1 MKKFL
6 EEVEKIGLA
15 IITGLVLAS
24 LALTAF
30 LILLKKPEQ
39 HLPPVSRKEAE
50 VETKK
55 TSQIKFAEE
64 TLQLAPAS
72 SFSLKVVP
80 TDKLSALVYR
90 LEIFFDPGALV
101 AEDMIAGDFF
111 ENPQILRKEL
121 DNEKGR
127 IYFSVGVTPH
137 QMQETGEPESENLL
151 ATIFFRVKPLV
162 LKEEL
167 ETTVLFGEKTMIVD
181 KETQWENFNDS
192 LKPATII
199 VSLP

>member
-6 EEVEKIGLA
+6 EEFEKIGLA
-15 IITGLVLAS
+15 VIIALVLIS
-24 LALTAF
+24 LALASF
-30 LILLKKPEQ
+30 LVLLGKPKQ
-39 HLPPVSRKEAE
+39 YLPPVSRKEAE

-55 TSQIKFAEE
+55 TSPIKFAEE

-90 LEIFFDPGALV
+90 LEIFFDPGVLV

-121 DNEKGR
+121 DNESGR
-127 IYFSVGVTPH
+127 LYFSAGVTPH
-137 QMQETGEPESENLL
+137 QVQETGEPESENLL
-151 ATIFFRVKPLV
+151 ATIFFRVKPRV
-162 LKEEL
+162 LEEEL
-167 ETTVLFGEKTMIVD
+167 ETTVLFGEKTMIMG
-181 KETQWENFNDS
+181 KETQWENFNNS

-199 VSLP
+199 ISLP